1 VIFPLAAR
9 VVLPANSVDLQLNEM
24 YLVAYLE
31 AEVALLPSKF
41 ALTRGHLDRLLAPG

>member
-1 VIFPLAAR
+1 MIFLQPPEWSR
-9 VVLPANSVDLQLNEM
+9 QSNSVSLKLSEM

-41 ALTRGHLDRLLAPG
+41 ALTRSHLDRLLAPG